1 MSKEEQYAIKVTDME
16 RRILIKAL
24 TILKEKQIKED
35 KNYDFIDDLIIK
47 SCDAVPIKRKR
58 AYEKR

>member
-1 MSKEEQYAIKVTDME
+1 MNKEEQYAIKVTDME

-24 TILKEKQIKED
+24 TLLKEKQIKED

-47 SCDAVPIKRKR
+47 SCDVVPIKRKR
-58 AYEKR
+58 AYEER

>member
-1 MSKEEQYAIKVTDME
+1 MNKEEQYAIKVTDME

-24 TILKEKQIKED
+24 TLLKEKQIKED

-58 AYEKR
+58 AYE

>member
-1 MSKEEQYAIKVTDME
+1 MNKEEQYAIKVTDME

-24 TILKEKQIKED
+24 TLLKEKQIKED

-47 SCDAVPIKRKR
+47 SCDVAPIRKKR
-58 AYEKR
+58 AYEER

>member
-1 MSKEEQYAIKVTDME
+1 MNKEEQYAIKVTDME

-24 TILKEKQIKED
+24 TLLKEKQIKED

-47 SCDAVPIKRKR
+47 LVLCQDFGLHK
-58 AYEKR
+58 YEKFN

>member
-24 TILKEKQIKED
+24 TLLKEKQIKED

-47 SCDAVPIKRKR
+47 SCDAVQIKRKR
-58 AYEKR
+58 AYEER

>member
-1 MSKEEQYAIKVTDME
+1 MSKEEQFAIKVTDME

-24 TILKEKQIKED
+24 TLLKEKQIKED

-47 SCDAVPIKRKR
+47 SCYAAPVKRKR
-58 AYEKR
+58 AYEER

>member
-24 TILKEKQIKED
+24 TLPKEKQIKED

-58 AYEKR
+58 AYEER

>member
-24 TILKEKQIKED
+24 TILKEKQKSRKIKIMTLLMILSS
-35 KNYDFIDDLIIK
+35 NHVMQFQ
-47 SCDAVPIKRKR
+47 
-58 AYEKR
+58 

>member
-24 TILKEKQIKED
+24 TLLKEKQIKED

-47 SCDAVPIKRKR
+47 SCDADPIKRKR
-58 AYEKR
+58 AYEER

>member
-1 MSKEEQYAIKVTDME
+1 MNKEEQYAIKVTDME

-24 TILKEKQIKED
+24 TLLKEKQIKED

-58 AYEKR
+58 AYEE

>member
-24 TILKEKQIKED
+24 TLLKEKQIKED

-47 SCDAVPIKRKR
+47 ACDAVPIKRKR
-58 AYEKR
+58 AYEER

>member
-1 MSKEEQYAIKVTDME
+1 MNKEEQYTIKVTDME

-24 TILKEKQIKED
+24 TLLKEKQIKED

-58 AYEKR
+58 AYEER

>member
-24 TILKEKQIKED
+24 TLLKEKQIKED
-35 KNYDFIDDLIIK
+35 KNYDFIDDLILK
-47 SCDAVPIKRKR
+47 ACDASPVKCKRG
-58 AYEKR
+58 YEER

>member
-24 TILKEKQIKED
+24 TLLKEKQIKED

-47 SCDAVPIKRKR
+47 SCDVVPIKRKR
-58 AYEKR
+58 AYEER